1 MIRPMNCP
9 ICGREL
15 PATSP
20 AETSFVP
27 FCSERCK
34 LVDFHRWWQG
44 RYAVVDDLDPTQLP
58 DGEIASEMDGDY

>member
-1 MIRPMNCP
+1 MIRPMTCP

-20 AETSFVP
+20 PGESFAP
-27 FCSERCK
+27 FCSKRCR

-44 RYAVVDDLDPTQLP
+44 RYAIEEDVDPANLP
-58 DGEIASEMDGDY
+58 LDGDSIGDE